1 MIRSEILELVNF
13 IQKTKC
19 ESNTIEIKSAKVDC
33 PKLFDTLSSF
43 SNQSG
48 GGTIIFGIDERE
60 DYSVCGVY
68 DAADLQKKI
77 MEQSIQMEPEL
88 RPLCTVVDIDG
99 KTVVCAEIQE
109 IDNFQ
114 KPCFYRGAGRL
125 KGSYIRVGD
134 GDRRMTEYEVYSYE
148 AFKKKI
154 HDELRTNDR
163 ADINEIRTDYLKKY
177 LIELPLKK
185 SNLAALPEDKLCAIQ
200 GFTADD
206 KPTLTGIMLFSLYPQ
221 AFYPQLCVTAVSVAG
236 TEIGNSSDVGERF
249 IDNVKIDG
257 TITQMLDSALQF
269 VKRNMK
275 VKTIIDPDTGK
286 RADKADYP
294 IIAVRELIIN
304 ALVHRD
310 YSIHTDTTPITIKM
324 FSDRLEIENPG
335 GLYGRMTLDQ
345 LGKVSADTRNP
356 FLAGALEIME
366 ITENRYSGIPTVLA
380 AMKEAGLPAPK
391 FESERG
397 VFRVTLYNSG
407 YVNAP
412 ADNSEEAKLLNF
424 CKTPRSRAE
433 LSDFYEG
440 QLSINYV
447 MTKLVHPLIADG
459 RLKMTLPDK
468 PKSKNQRYYSV

>member
-310 YSIHTDTTPITIKM
+310 YSIHTDTTPITIRM

-380 AMKEAGLPAPK
+380 AMKEAGLSAPK

-407 YVNAP
+407 YVSAP

>member
-310 YSIHTDTTPITIKM
+310 YSIHTDTTPITIRM

-397 VFRVTLYNSG
+397 IFRVTLYNSG
-407 YVNAP
+407 YVSAP
-412 ADNSEEAKLLNF
+412 ADNSEESKLLNF

-468 PKSKNQRYYSV
+468 PKSKKQRYYSV